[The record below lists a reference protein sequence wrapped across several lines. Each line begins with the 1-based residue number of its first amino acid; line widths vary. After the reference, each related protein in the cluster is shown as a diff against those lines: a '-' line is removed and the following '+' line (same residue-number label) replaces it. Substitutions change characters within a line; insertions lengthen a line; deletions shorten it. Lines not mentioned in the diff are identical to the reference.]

1 MPWRLSNQRPLSIG
15 IMPVFAHFGGGTK
28 LSNSPQTERL
38 SATDNVSL
46 SVIFVCGLG
55 KLAKLD
61 REDSYSLR
69 DSDP

>member
-1 MPWRLSNQRPLSIG
+1 
-15 IMPVFAHFGGGTK
+15 MPVFAHFGGGTR

-38 SATDNVSL
+38 SATDNVGL
-46 SVIFVCGLG
+46 SVIFVCELG

>member
-15 IMPVFAHFGGGTK
+15 IMPVFAHFGVGTK
-28 LSNSPQTERL
+28 LLNSAQTERL
-38 SATDNVSL
+38 SAANNVGL

-61 REDSYSLR
+61 HEDSYSLR
-69 DSDP
+69 GSDP